1 MADYKDLDEFGFEP
15 IEEINDDELS
25 EFGFEPELE
34 LPQQEIEPEE
44 MGAAEAALTGF
55 GQGAS
60 FGLTPIIAGATG
72 AAGEVIEDIGDV
84 LGLTTDA
91 ELEKKGFKVQDDYEG
106 LQGLVDAYYAQRDR
120 QRAQEEQAF
129 EDQPVANI
137 VGNIA
142 GGLTSMGGTAKAT
155 GALGKLLP
163 KAESV
168 KGLST
173 LGKAGVAA
181 REGAKAGALAG
192 FGAGEGKLLEGELA
206 KTARETAG
214 TALGGAAFGGGLSLG
229 GSALKKGGELI
240 AETPFAKNIGLGF
253 EAGQR
258 GINISDDKQITDFV
272 RKTTSDIRKSISK
285 NFKGASK
292 KQILEQAD
300 ELGIRVAAGESI
312 DVIINE
318 IKESGAFGK
327 KAQKELNQFVEDLR
341 NLSVADDV
349 ARDKLKKKLEEQA
362 AKKLSK
368 AERQGEMFR
377 RRDEFESTF
386 DELAPTQQ
394 EGSVLGIEDI
404 VDRPY
409 EQPRKILTQGTLV
422 ESEVPMKQYDLD
434 ALKLSELDEIISKV
448 GTRAYEGTD
457 DAAVPYAKQLYATLR
472 ELSNDAM
479 QESSLPEKNKK
490 LKALFDG
497 LESLD
502 IKPKDF
508 FSSREVIQDAVENK
522 IQSKLIA
529 SPLSTSDNKMKNFL
543 KYLARADEDLAR
555 KITKE
560 SDFASDIAKFAKQSE
575 GEGSVSLK
583 AAAGPIQKIL
593 AKVGNI
599 AGSGLKGAQESRKQV
614 MQGLKDMTPD
624 NVTELGTLMTQK
636 YGDSAN
642 AFINQLN
649 KAVNS
654 PGQRK
659 NALMY
664 GIYQQPA
671 FRKMLEG
678 LGRNIV
684 GEDEEQEVENNE
696 SVNDFFNAD
705 DSVGFDKKKVGREPQ
720 GIFDKAVMSES
731 SGGKFRDNRKNKSD
745 VPSVGSLQFI
755 EETAKGFL
763 ENNPQYKQ
771 NFEGMDF
778 NSDSFFNKWNNLE
791 DNDPNFLK
799 DTKKYL
805 KQTNLDPVLREFE
818 IDPRDMQ
825 SYASLSTQLGPRL
838 LKKAIEN
845 AGSTDINDVTNYL
858 IDNIDRF
865 FKTYKSKGGD
875 LTPIVNRFK
884 NMQR

>member
-1 MADYKDLDEFGFEP
+1 MADNFFDEKDIIQDDNFFDEADLVSDN
-15 IEEINDDELS
+15 I
-25 EFGFEPELE
+25 E

-44 MGAAEAALTGF
+44 MGALEAALTGV

-60 FGLTPIIAGATG
+60 FGLTPIVAGVTG

-91 ELEKKGFKVQDDYEG
+91 ELEQQGFKVQDDYEG

-137 VGNIA
+137 LGNIA
-142 GGLTSMGGTAKAT
+142 GGLTSMGGAAKAT
-155 GALGKLLP
+155 GALGKILP

-181 REGAKAGALAG
+181 REGAKAGGLAG

-206 KTARETAG
+206 KTAKETAG
-214 TALGGAAFGGGLSLG
+214 TAIGGAAFGGGLSLG
-229 GSALKKGGELI
+229 GSALRKGGELI

-300 ELGIRVAAGESI
+300 ELGIRVAAGESV
-312 DVIINE
+312 DDIINE

-349 ARDKLKKKLEEQA
+349 ARDKLKRKLEEQA
-362 AKKLSK
+362 AKKISK
-368 AERQGEMFR
+368 AERQGGMFK

-386 DELAPTQQ
+386 DELSPTEQ

-404 VDRPY
+404 IQRPY
-409 EQPRKILTQGTLV
+409 EQPKKLLTQGTLV

-434 ALKLSELDEIISKV
+434 SLKLSELDEIISKV
-448 GTRAYEGTD
+448 GTRAYDGTD
-457 DAAVPYAKQLYATLR
+457 DAAVPYAKQLYASLR

-508 FSSREVIQDAVENK
+508 FSSRETIQDAVENK

-599 AGSGLKGAQESRKQV
+599 AGSGVKQLQSTRKEVVDRLKDITPEQAQELNRMV
-614 MQGLKDMTPD
+614 
-624 NVTELGTLMTQK
+624 VEK
-636 YGDSAN
+636 YGQTA
-642 AFINQLN
+642 APFVNQIN
-649 KAVNS
+649 KAVMAQ
-654 PGQRK
+654 GQRK

-684 GEDEEQEVENNE
+684 GEDEEQQEVENNE
-696 SVNDFFNAD
+696 NVNDFFNAD
-705 DSVGFDKKKVGREPQ
+705 DSVQLDKKKVGREPQ
-720 GIFDKAVMSES
+720 SEVV
-731 SGGKFRDNRKNKSD
+731 K
-745 VPSVGSLQFI
+745 Q
-755 EETAKGFL
+755 ETASDRANYIYNKLIKAGID
-763 ENNPQYKQ
+763 ENNAKAILANIAVESAYT
-771 NFEGMDF
+771 F
-778 NSDSFFNKWNNLE
+778 
-791 DNDPNFLK
+791 DPNI
-799 DTKKYL
+799 
-805 KQTNLDPVLREFE
+805 KQKGVGKVSDE
-818 IDPRDMQ
+818 DW
-825 SYASLSTQLGPRL
+825 
-838 LKKAIEN
+838 
-845 AGSTDINDVTNYL
+845 
-858 IDNIDRF
+858 
-865 FKTYKSKGGD
+865 FKKSKGGRGTGLIQWD
-875 LTPIVNRFK
+875 DRRFALKEFAKKKGTSWNDMDTQIEYLLNELRGSERNNYKYVK
-884 NMQR
+884 NAKNIEDKIKMFAKKVERPGKPHMEKRIEALDFIDKLLKK